1 MRTTHRDYAMKRY
14 LFISAILT
22 LIVSASIAT
31 LRAADTTTAPQKTL
45 FTQIGTDA
53 TFEALLAEGKLPA
66 GTNTTTGVT
75 GSKVLVNKELVEVI
89 AEAKRPIIQSIKL
102 HTLLHS
108 ALPRKDFPKWSRW
121 YQEDGN
127 TQIFRLFKGEMNR
140 RNDRPLSARAE
151 TFSNANWKEADGQ
164 WHEWSGVITAIKPCG
179 SILQVKSNIEG
190 PAVMILMS
198 ENGTVTLNRRRGK
211 DEIIAKDMIGKPFL
225 LRVRDN
231 GRDYEVFF
239 NDKKAGDGS
248 YDRPRGVTS
257 FRWGMYVGEHPVNYD
272 AMLFVSGATVDGKV
286 AK

>member
-1 MRTTHRDYAMKRY
+1 MKITFIRPQTVLALGTLY
-14 LFISAILT
+14 LM
-22 LIVSASIAT
+22 VPIAA
-31 LRAADTTTAPQKTL
+31 LRAVDTATAPPKPL
-45 FTQIGTDA
+45 FTQMGSNP
-53 TFEALLAEGKLPA
+53 TFEALVAEGKLPKEKNSRA
-66 GTNTTTGVT
+66 GVT
-75 GSKVLVNKELVEVI
+75 GSKVQVNTELVE
-89 AEAKRPIIQSIKL
+89 AAPEAKRPIIQSIKL
-102 HTLLHS
+102 HTLLNS
-108 ALPRKDFPKWSRW
+108 AIPRKDFSQWSRW

-140 RNDRPLSARAE
+140 HNDRPLSARSE
-151 TFSNANWKEADGQ
+151 TFTTTNWKEADGQ

-211 DEIIAKDMIGKPFL
+211 DETIAQDMIGKPFL

-248 YDRPRGVTS
+248 YNRPKGITS

-272 AMLFVSGATVDGKV
+272 AMLFVSGATVDGKA